1 MRRGV
6 RPTTKRD
13 RTGFRARR
21 PRCDS
26 RKAKNRA
33 ASFGQAKEAPTA
45 IAVRAASNSIRER
58 LGGGAVWRARS
69 MRGGKFMIRLA
80 MVCDSSN
87 LIQDGSELM
96 LFLLPRSHLYS
107 AQNRQ
112 GLPGA

>member
-1 MRRGV
+1 
-6 RPTTKRD
+6 
-13 RTGFRARR
+13 
-21 PRCDS
+21 
-26 RKAKNRA
+26 
-33 ASFGQAKEAPTA
+33 
-45 IAVRAASNSIRER
+45 
-58 LGGGAVWRARS
+58 